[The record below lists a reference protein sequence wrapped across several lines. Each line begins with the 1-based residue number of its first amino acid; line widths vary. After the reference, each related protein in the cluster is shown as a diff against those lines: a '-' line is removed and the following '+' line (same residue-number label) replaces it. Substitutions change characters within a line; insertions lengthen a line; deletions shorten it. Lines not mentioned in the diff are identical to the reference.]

1 MSSFRVR
8 RTAVGRKVIRRGVA
22 PRLAPLLGVV
32 LVVACAP
39 ASRMEGRISGL
50 RQVIEEAEAN
60 GARDCAPRELA
71 LARAHL
77 GFAEDLLERG
87 FPQRAEDE
95 FVLAEPNARA
105 AFTLSPPTRCLVQ
118 SEEPEPAPEPQP
130 GDRDGDGILDP
141 SDSCPDQPEDFDA
154 WEDEDGCPDDQDVDG
169 DGIPDTRDLCVLE
182 PEDLDGRGDAD
193 GCPDPDDDLDG
204 VADGSD
210 RCPTDPEDRDGYLDE
225 DGCPDGD
232 DDQDGVLDGDDD
244 CPDEPGT
251 AAERGCPRVYQA
263 VQVTRTHVRIT
274 QQVHFA
280 TNRAVILPDSFTLL
294 NTVAQVLRDYP
305 EISLEVQGHTDDR
318 GSDRHNMRLSQ
329 QRADAVRDYL
339 LRQGIAQERLVSRG
353 YGETQPME
361 SNRTPEGRAAN
372 RRVEFVRTDEAAR
385 RYREEQ
391 GAAIP

>member
-1 MSSFRVR
+1 MTSL
-8 RTAVGRKVIRRGVA
+8 GRIVS
-22 PRLAPLLGVV
+22 LAGLAATLATSG
-32 LVVACAP
+32 CAP

-50 RQVIEEAEAN
+50 RQVVEQAEAN
-60 GARDCAPRELA
+60 GARACAPRELA
-71 LARAHL
+71 LAQAHL

-87 FPQRAEDE
+87 HPHRAEDH
-95 FVLAEPNARA
+95 FVVAEPNARA
-105 AFTLSPPTRCLVQ
+105 AFTLSPADRCLVRG
-118 SEEPEPAPEPQP
+118 EAPPPPEPEPEPAP

-141 SDSCPDQPEDFDA
+141 DDACPERPEDFDA
-154 WEDEDGCPDDQDVDG
+154 WEDEDGCPEDQDVDG
-169 DGIPDTRDLCVLE
+169 DGIPDARDLCVLE
-182 PEDLDGRGDAD
+182 PEDLDGRLDAD

-232 DDQDGVLDGDDD
+232 DDQDGVVDGDDD

-294 NTVAQVLRDYP
+294 NTVEQVLRDYP

-318 GSDRHNMRLSQ
+318 GSDRHNLRLSQ
-329 QRADAVRDYL
+329 QRADAVKDYL
-339 LRQGIAQERLVSRG
+339 LRQGIDGTRLISRG

-361 SNRTPEGRAAN
+361 SNRTPEGRAQN

-391 GAAIP
+391 GAAVP